1 MVKKIILTAILIFF
15 FGMIKIAPVVY
26 KGYAPSGLHDNLV
39 LSRNLALT
47 GEYKLENKYNV
58 ILASSKIKSEGVQS
72 TFGNK
77 LSVYLEAGVFK
88 LFGFSHSL
96 PFYFSVFL
104 FAMSGVFVFFITY
117 RIFGNYWLAVSVA
130 SVDSFM
136 PFVWKGS
143 LMAGSY
149 EFATFFFFLG
159 LLFYFWKEK
168 ISWSLL
174 FVSGLFFGLSALC
187 RNAFLISSIVLIGY
201 EFYKNKSWQ
210 RLALLAM
217 PFFIIFGAMG
227 VYNNSYL
234 VSADESFARYGHLF
248 PDPYTYHFEKQEY
261 LNKALSSSDPDVIE
275 FMIRYDQKIP
285 FLSKIKV
292 YAWSAFFY
300 AKESLSII
308 NFGGPIFLFL
318 FFVGGLFLH
327 KDKKE
332 IFYIFSSWLVLLY
345 LGLIFLKTNNWDH
358 FLEIRLVL
366 AIFIT
371 YGAWKIGHI
380 IKDHSDN
387 NGIKK
392 IIAIGLMVFLSAQLF
407 YSNKWL
413 FHQDYEISYYPKA
426 IIVADKIKE
435 IKANDDDIIAV
446 DHNQNAPFM
455 LNYLTDKSFLYFSPE
470 TIDKLEKEN
479 KLKEVFKTMG
489 VTKAFIKN
497 NFFDYGQN

>member
-1 MVKKIILTAILIFF
+1 MVKKIILTAIIIFIL
-15 FGMIKIAPVVY
+15 GMIKIAPVIY

-58 ILASSKIKSEGVQS
+58 ILALSKIKNEGVQS
-72 TFGNK
+72 TFGNRM
-77 LSVYLEAGVFK
+77 SIYLESFVFK
-88 LFGFSHSL
+88 AVGFNQKL
-96 PFYFSVFL
+96 PFYISVFL
-104 FAMSGVFVFFITY
+104 FALSGVFLFFIVY
-117 RIFGNYWLAVSVA
+117 RIFGNFWLAVSA
-130 SVDSFM
+130 TLVDSFA

-149 EFATFFFFLG
+149 EFATFFFFIG

-168 ISWSLL
+168 TSWPLVLL
-174 FVSGLFFGLSALC
+174 SGLFFGLSAVC
-187 RNAFLISSIVLIGY
+187 RNAFLLSSAVLIGY

-217 PFFIIFGAMG
+217 PFLIIFGAMG
-227 VYNNSYL
+227 VYNNSYV
-234 VSADESFARYGHLF
+234 VSSDESFARYGHLF

-261 LNKALSSSDPDVIE
+261 LNKALLSNDPDAIE
-275 FMIRYDQKIP
+275 FMIKYDQKIP
-285 FLSKIKV
+285 FLSRIKV

-300 AKESLSII
+300 AKESFSII

-318 FFVGGLFLH
+318 FFVGGLFLRE
-327 KDKKE
+327 DKKE
-332 IFYIFSSWLVLLY
+332 IFYIFSSWLTLLY

-358 FLEIRLVL
+358 FLEIRLIL
-366 AIFIT
+366 AVFIT
-371 YGAWKIGHI
+371 YGIWKLGRIA
-380 IKDHSDN
+380 KAHSDN
-387 NGIKK
+387 NGVKK
-392 IIAIGLMVFLSAQLF
+392 IIVVGLVVFLSAQLF

-413 FHQDYEISYYPKA
+413 FHQDYEISFYPEA
-426 IIVADKIKE
+426 VSIADKVKE
-435 IKANDDDIIAV
+435 LNLSDDDIIAV
-446 DHNQNAPFM
+446 DNNQNAPLM
-455 LNYLTDKSFLYFSPE
+455 LNYLTDKSFIYFSPD